1 MESLKSNKP
10 SMLTINNYKLLK
22 MSMKSLKEKET
33 TILSYVTPTSC
44 PILYFNIKLTF
55 SIDI

>member
-10 SMLTINNYKLLK
+10 STLTINNYKLLT
-22 MSMKSLKEKET
+22 MSMKALKEKKVK
-33 TILSYVTPTSC
+33 ILSYVTPTSC
-44 PILYFNIKLTF
+44 PTLYFNIKLTF